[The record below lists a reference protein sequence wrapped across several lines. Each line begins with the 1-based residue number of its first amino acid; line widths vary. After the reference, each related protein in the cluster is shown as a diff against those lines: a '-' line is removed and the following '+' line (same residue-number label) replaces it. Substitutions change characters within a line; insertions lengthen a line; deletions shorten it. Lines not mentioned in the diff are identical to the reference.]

1 MNLFSV
7 FQEAV
12 NKKVGNETTKMS
24 ENDIKKTL
32 DGKLPKWIRELTSA
46 QQKKYALLLRRFTMD
61 KSSGV
66 KKPELFAG
74 GYRIPTVL
82 KRDHIEAGIKKGLSM
97 DKIIET
103 HPTTYDRFLKPKL
116 GKDKVKTSKT
126 LKTGEKKEKPIIAK
140 LAKIMKRDLT
150 EKEKETAIW
159 LSEKPTPGYRWS
171 LEELEGLFDNK
182 EFQKDI
188 KAFEPW
194 NADAFSKMVMKTE
207 ARVTGDF
214 FNVKKKDD
222 KGKPLPKA
230 EIDAQERQV
239 KKNTMTM
246 AMAIRKADNLEFVDF
261 LKKNKS
267 LFTAKKSNEDMDTY
281 LKKLF
286 DSVKKFAE
294 KEKNQVIDFLM
305 DSYLSSL
312 KKKHYTDISEDVA
325 SINDLKDVL
334 DKGVESIILSADM
347 KNIRAEEEK
356 ESKNKLFGDALKKA
370 IDEEQTRVT
379 ALTKDLSKL
388 TKDDA
393 IEIPSWNGQMD
404 INKYIKGLF
413 TKFNVTP
420 EISRLFSREGRMQI
434 STISTGTDEFK
445 KPTHPLTSLHHLG
458 EYLKLHYASKF
469 EDYKKKLK
477 DEDAPS
483 KFSGSIQKY
492 IEKYAKGDLPKLK

>member
-24 ENDIKKTL
+24 ESDIKKTL

-207 ARVTGDF
+207 ARATGDF
-214 FNVKKKDD
+214 FDVKKKDD

-305 DSYLSSL
+305 DS
-312 KKKHYTDISEDVA
+312 H
-325 SINDLKDVL
+325 
-334 DKGVESIILSADM
+334 
-347 KNIRAEEEK
+347 
-356 ESKNKLFGDALKKA
+356 
-370 IDEEQTRVT
+370 
-379 ALTKDLSKL
+379 
-388 TKDDA
+388 
-393 IEIPSWNGQMD
+393 
-404 INKYIKGLF
+404 
-413 TKFNVTP
+413 
-420 EISRLFSREGRMQI
+420 
-434 STISTGTDEFK
+434 
-445 KPTHPLTSLHHLG
+445 
-458 EYLKLHYASKF
+458 
-469 EDYKKKLK
+469 
-477 DEDAPS
+477 
-483 KFSGSIQKY
+483 
-492 IEKYAKGDLPKLK
+492 